1 MEQEK
6 KQMTEE
12 EMKAHYEARKKE
24 WSDFI
29 DNLKANPDEPVT
41 KKELAFAI
49 EVISENIQG
58 IAEMA
63 GVALHNTQ
71 AVAHN
76 FEQFMSAIGA
86 KPGVNPASRTKGG
99 IILP

>member
-12 EMKAHYEARKKE
+12 EMKAHYDARKKE
-24 WSDFI
+24 WTDFI

-41 KKELAFAI
+41 KGELVYAI
-49 EVISENIQG
+49 EVISDNIQG
-58 IAEMA
+58 VGEMSS
-63 GVALHNTQ
+63 VAMHNTQ
-71 AVAHN
+71 ALAHN
-76 FEQFMSAIGA
+76 FDQFMSAIGA
-86 KPGVNPASRTKGG
+86 KPSSSGNRTKSG